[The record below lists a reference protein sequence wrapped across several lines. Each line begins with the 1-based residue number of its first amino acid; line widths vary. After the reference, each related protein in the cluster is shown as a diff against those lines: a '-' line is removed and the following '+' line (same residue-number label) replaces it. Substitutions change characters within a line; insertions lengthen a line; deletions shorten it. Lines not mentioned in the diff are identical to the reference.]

1 MATVVIFSWERAMRH
16 LVLENLLWVGLVL
29 ETVELVNL
37 SRLAQV
43 YSSNDD
49 EEFFGFITH
58 FFMV

>member
-1 MATVVIFSWERAMRH
+1 MRH
-16 LVLENLLWVGLVL
+16 LVLENLLWLGLVL